1 MLGRRRLTWLLAA
14 MIVFA
19 ASLGTSVEARTLD
32 DIVRSGAIKVGVNP
46 TLPPLGKF
54 DEKNEIAGFDV
65 DYATEIAKMLG
76 VKLEVVQVGSPDRIP
91 FVATGKIDFVM
102 GAMTRNPDRAKV
114 IDFTLP
120 VHTEIFGVL
129 TTEAKPFTDWK
140 ELNNESVTL
149 VQVRGTTPI
158 KFIADN
164 LPKAKV
170 TQLDNYPDVIRA
182 LAQGR
187 GDAMIDVVD
196 FVGEH
201 MNKHKD
207 VKWKIL
213 KDKPV
218 DVYFCGLGV
227 AKNSTGLKDWL
238 NVAIFELARRGKT
251 DEMWLKWFGIPMLFP
266 TGVGPGRGR
275 LTRAYSPRGLAR
287 AECCEFRPCPTPCNT
302 ARFGPT
308 SRPLSLARCSASR

>member
-1 MLGRRRLTWLLAA
+1 MLARTRSWLAIALVAMLAVSGGNA
-14 MIVFA
+14 
-19 ASLGTSVEARTLD
+19 EARTLD
-32 DIVRSGAIKVGVNP
+32 EIIKSGSIKVGVNP
-46 TLPPLGKF
+46 TLVPLGKF
-54 DEKNEIAGFDV
+54 DEKNEMAGFDV

-91 FVATGKIDFVM
+91 FVQSGKIDFVM
-102 GAMTRNPDRAKV
+102 GAMTRNPERAKV

-120 VHTEIFGVL
+120 VHTEVFGIL
-129 TTEAKPFTDWK
+129 TTEAKPFKDWK
-140 ELNNESVTL
+140 ELNSESVTL

-158 KFIADN
+158 KFITDN

-187 GDAMIDVVD
+187 GDAMLDVVD

-207 VKWKIL
+207 VKWKVL
-213 KDKPV
+213 AEKPV
-218 DVYFCGLGV
+218 DVYFCGLGI
-227 AKNSTGLKDWL
+227 AKTSTGLKDWL

-251 DEMWLKWFGIPMLFP
+251 DEMWLKWFGIPMLYP
-266 TGVGPGRGR
+266 TGVGP
-275 LTRAYSPRGLAR
+275 A
-287 AECCEFRPCPTPCNT
+287 F
-302 ARFGPT
+302 
-308 SRPLSLARCSASR
+308 

>member
-1 MLGRRRLTWLLAA
+1 MVAKSLSLLVVAMVAMLA
-14 MIVFA
+14 V
-19 ASLGTSVEARTLD
+19 LGGAVEARTLD
-32 DIVRSGAIKVGVNP
+32 EIIKSGTLKVGVNP

-54 DEKNEIAGFDV
+54 NEKNEITGFDV

-91 FVATGKIDFVM
+91 FVTSGKIDFVM
-102 GAMTRNPDRAKV
+102 GAMTRNPERAKV

-120 VHTEIFGVL
+120 VHTEVFGIL
-129 TTEAKPFTDWK
+129 TTEGKPFNDWT
-140 ELNNESVTL
+140 ELNDEKVTL

-170 TQLDNYPDVIRA
+170 TQLDNYPDAVRA

-187 GDAMIDVVD
+187 GDALLDVVD

-201 MNKHKD
+201 MNAHKD

-213 KDKPV
+213 KEKPV
-218 DVYFCGLGV
+218 DVYFCGLGL

-251 DEMWLKWFGIPMLFP
+251 DEMWMKWFGIAMLFP
-266 TGVGPGRGR
+266 TGVGPG
-275 LTRAYSPRGLAR
+275 
-287 AECCEFRPCPTPCNT
+287 F
-302 ARFGPT
+302 
-308 SRPLSLARCSASR
+308 

>member
-1 MLGRRRLTWLLAA
+1 MLRRALASLAIAA
-14 MIVFA
+14 MALIATAV
-19 ASLGTSVEARTLD
+19 SGSVDARTLD
-32 DIVRSGAIKVGVNP
+32 EIIKSGVIKVGVNP

-54 DEKNEIAGFDV
+54 NEKNEIVGFDV
-65 DYATEIAKMLG
+65 DYATEIAKILG

-91 FVATGKIDFVM
+91 FVVSGKIDFVM
-102 GAMTRNPDRAKV
+102 GAMTRNPERAKV

-129 TTEAKPFTDWK
+129 TTEGKPYKDWK
-140 ELNNESVTL
+140 ELDSDSITL

-170 TQLDNYPDVIRA
+170 TQLDNYPDAIRA
-182 LAQGR
+182 IAQGR

-201 MNKHKD
+201 MNKHKE

-251 DEMWLKWFGIPMLFP
+251 DEMWLKWFEHPDAVPDGRRP
-266 TGVGPGRGR
+266 GV
-275 LTRAYSPRGLAR
+275 LIA
-287 AECCEFRPCPTPCNT
+287 
-302 ARFGPT
+302 
-308 SRPLSLARCSASR
+308 

>member
-1 MLGRRRLTWLLAA
+1 MLARTRSWLAIALGA
-14 MIVFA
+14 MFA
-19 ASLGTSVEARTLD
+19 LGSGNAEARTLD
-32 DIVRSGAIKVGVNP
+32 EIIKSGSIKVGVNP
-46 TLPPLGKF
+46 TLVPLGKF

-91 FVATGKIDFVM
+91 FVQSGKIDFVM
-102 GAMTRNPDRAKV
+102 GAMTRNPERAKV

-120 VHTEIFGVL
+120 VHTEVFGIL
-129 TTEAKPFTDWK
+129 TTEAKPFKDWK
-140 ELNNESVTL
+140 ELNTESVTL

-158 KFIADN
+158 KFITDN
-164 LPKAKV
+164 LPKAKI

-187 GDAMIDVVD
+187 GDAMLDVVD

-207 VKWKIL
+207 VKWKVL
-213 KDKPV
+213 AEKPV
-218 DVYFCGLGV
+218 DVYFCGLGI
-227 AKNSTGLKDWL
+227 AKTSTGLKDWL

-251 DEMWLKWFGIPMLFP
+251 DEMWLKWFGIPMLYP
-266 TGVGPGRGR
+266 TGVGP
-275 LTRAYSPRGLAR
+275 A
-287 AECCEFRPCPTPCNT
+287 F
-302 ARFGPT
+302 
-308 SRPLSLARCSASR
+308 

>member
-1 MLGRRRLTWLLAA
+1 MKVRKVSWLALAITA
-14 MIVFA
+14 ILATF
-19 ASLGTSVEARTLD
+19 GPITEARTLD
-32 DIVRSGAIKVGVNP
+32 EIIKSGTIKVGVNP

-54 DEKNEIAGFDV
+54 NEKNEIAGFDV
-65 DYATEIAKMLG
+65 DYATELAKMLG
-76 VKLEVVQVGSPDRIP
+76 VKLEVVQTGSPDRIP

-102 GAMTRNPDRAKV
+102 GAMTRNPERAKV

-129 TTEAKPFTDWK
+129 TTEAKPYKDWK
-140 ELNNESVTL
+140 ELDNENVTL

-158 KFIADN
+158 KFVTDN

-201 MNKHKD
+201 MNKHTD

-238 NVAIFELARRGKT
+238 NVAIFELARKGKT
-251 DEMWLKWFGIPMLFP
+251 DELWLKAFGIPMLFP
-266 TGVGPGRGR
+266 TGVGPG
-275 LTRAYSPRGLAR
+275 
-287 AECCEFRPCPTPCNT
+287 F
-302 ARFGPT
+302 
-308 SRPLSLARCSASR
+308 

>member
-1 MLGRRRLTWLLAA
+1 MICKKFSWLALAMFTALAA
-14 MIVFA
+14 VSGLA
-19 ASLGTSVEARTLD
+19 EARSLDEIIKSGTL
-32 DIVRSGAIKVGVNP
+32 KVGVNP

-54 DEKNEIAGFDV
+54 NDKNEITGFDV

-91 FVATGKIDFVM
+91 FVTSGKIDFVM
-102 GAMTRNPDRAKV
+102 GAMTRNPERAKV

-120 VHTEIFGVL
+120 VHTEVFGVL
-129 TTEAKPFTDWK
+129 TTEGKPFKDWK
-140 ELNNESVTL
+140 ELDDEKVTL
-149 VQVRGTTPI
+149 VQVRGSTPI

-170 TQLDNYPDVIRA
+170 TQLDNYPDAVRA

-187 GDAMIDVVD
+187 GDALIDVVD

-201 MNKHKD
+201 MNANKD
-207 VKWKIL
+207 TKWKVL

-238 NVAIFELARRGKT
+238 NVAIFELARKGKT
-251 DEMWLKWFGIPMLFP
+251 DEMWLKWFGIPMLYP
-266 TGVGPGRGR
+266 TGVGPG
-275 LTRAYSPRGLAR
+275 
-287 AECCEFRPCPTPCNT
+287 F
-302 ARFGPT
+302 
-308 SRPLSLARCSASR
+308 

>member
-1 MLGRRRLTWLLAA
+1 MRRFGLKLAA
-14 MIVFA
+14 LVVALAGFA
-19 ASLGTSVEARTLD
+19 GASTVEARTLD
-32 DIVRSGAIKVGVNP
+32 EIIKSGVIKVGVNP

-54 DEKNEIAGFDV
+54 NEKNEIVGFDV

-76 VKLEVVQVGSPDRIP
+76 VKLEVVRVGSPDRIP
-91 FVATGKIDFVM
+91 FVASGKIDFVM
-102 GAMTRNPDRAKV
+102 GAMTRNPERAKV

-129 TTEAKPFTDWK
+129 TTESKPYKDWK
-140 ELNNESVTL
+140 ELNDEKVTL

-158 KFIADN
+158 KFITEN

-218 DVYFCGLGV
+218 DVYFCALGV
-227 AKNSTGLKDWL
+227 AKNATGLKDWL

-251 DEMWLKWFGIPMLFP
+251 DAMWVKWFGIPMLFP
-266 TGVGPGRGR
+266 TGVGPG
-275 LTRAYSPRGLAR
+275 
-287 AECCEFRPCPTPCNT
+287 F
-302 ARFGPT
+302 
-308 SRPLSLARCSASR
+308 

>member
-1 MLGRRRLTWLLAA
+1 MVYKRLEDGRL
-14 MIVFA
+14 
-19 ASLGTSVEARTLD
+19 
-32 DIVRSGAIKVGVNP
+32 
-46 TLPPLGKF
+46 
-54 DEKNEIAGFDV
+54 
-65 DYATEIAKMLG
+65 LG

-91 FVATGKIDFVM
+91 FVASGKIDFVM
-102 GAMTRNPDRAKV
+102 GAMTRNPTRAKV

-120 VHTEIFGVL
+120 VHTEVFGVL

-140 ELNNESVTL
+140 ELNSENVTL

-158 KFIADN
+158 KFISEN

-187 GDAMIDVVD
+187 GDAMLDVVD

-201 MNKHKD
+201 MNKHPN
-207 VKWKIL
+207 VKWKVL
-213 KDKPV
+213 AEKPV

-227 AKNSTGLKDWL
+227 AKTSTGLKDWL

-251 DEMWLKWFGIPMLFP
+251 DALWEKWFGIKMLYP
-266 TGVGPGRGR
+266 TGVGPG
-275 LTRAYSPRGLAR
+275 
-287 AECCEFRPCPTPCNT
+287 F
-302 ARFGPT
+302 
-308 SRPLSLARCSASR
+308 